1 MEISIEKTDSNSNR
15 LTPSEV
21 RNILGV
27 DNNSI
32 LELCKKGNIIPKKNS
47 KGNTYFSKDEVNV
60 MQKLQSLHTK
70 TTKSSTALAEAPQL
84 TASDEK
90 VAKYTIE
97 NIVSSLN
104 VIQDNLS
111 KKLSKIL
118 DEKLDGMDEVIVE
131 LIRCKTEN
139 ENLRFKINELNK
151 ENFALKNNLNTFKPV
166 AFNLYMNKDEDK
178 II

>member
-60 MQKLQSLHTK
+60 MQKLQSLHSK
-70 TTKSSTALAEAPQL
+70 TTKSSNA
-84 TASDEK
+84 
-90 VAKYTIE
+90 
-97 NIVSSLN
+97 SLN
-104 VIQDNLS
+104 TS
-111 KKLSKIL
+111 
-118 DEKLDGMDEVIVE
+118 
-131 LIRCKTEN
+131 TP
-139 ENLRFKINELNK
+139 
-151 ENFALKNNLNTFKPV
+151 A
-166 AFNLYMNKDEDK
+166 
-178 II
+178 